1 MVERYKNK
9 VIIVGCGPGLK
20 AYISPKALY
29 NVKKADI
36 LVGSRRL
43 LKLFP
48 GVDAE
53 KIVLEKITVPW

>member
-43 LKLFP
+43 LKLFQMLMQ
-48 GVDAE
+48 
-53 KIVLEKITVPW
+53 KK